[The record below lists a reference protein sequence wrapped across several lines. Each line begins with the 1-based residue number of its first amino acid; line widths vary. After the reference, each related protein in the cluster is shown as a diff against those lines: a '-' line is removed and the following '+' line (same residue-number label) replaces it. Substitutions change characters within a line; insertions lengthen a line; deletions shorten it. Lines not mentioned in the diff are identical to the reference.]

1 METKM
6 DVIIIG
12 GGIAGLSCARR
23 LSNAGKSFVIVEA
36 SDRVGGRIATD
47 QVDGFKLDRGFQV
60 FLTAYP
66 ECRRV
71 LDYNALRLKTF
82 EPGALVVHGGKLHRF
97 SDPWRRPKHLL
108 ATAFS
113 PVGTIGDKL
122 RIAKLRSFVRGGSL
136 EELFQRPEIRTMEA
150 LERAG
155 FSKRI
160 IERFF
165 RPFLGG
171 IFLENEL
178 ATSTRM
184 FEFVFRM
191 FSEGDATIPETGM
204 QAIPAQMAS
213 SLPLESI
220 RLNARVQQIEN
231 QNVVLDTGETLSAP
245 AIVVAV
251 ANPEA
256 EPLVHTERKPGCGV
270 TCIYFAAERS
280 PINEATLVLNG
291 EGRGPINNLCVP
303 SDLCPSFAPAGKSLI
318 SVSVLGFGH
327 DEQLVE
333 DVRAQLAEWFG
344 PDAHQYRHLKT
355 YDIPFALPSQRT
367 LDPVKKPLVL
377 RPGLVRCGDDLDTA
391 SINGAMV
398 AGRRAAEAI
407 LGWNS

>member
-1 METKM
+1 M

-12 GGIAGLSCARR
+12 GGIAGLSCARS
-23 LSNAGKSFVIVEA
+23 LSAAGKSFVIVEA

-47 QVDGFKLDRGFQV
+47 EIDGFKLDRGFQV

-66 ECRRV
+66 ECRQV
-71 LDYNALRLKTF
+71 LDYDALRLKTF
-82 EPGALVVHGGKLHRF
+82 EPGALVVRDGKLHRF
-97 SDPWRRPKHLL
+97 SDPWRRPQHLL
-108 ATAFS
+108 ATAIS

-122 RIAKLRSFVRGGSL
+122 RIARLRSYVRSGSL
-136 EELFQRPEIRTMEA
+136 DQLFQRPEIRTMEA

-155 FSKRI
+155 FSKTI

-171 IFLENEL
+171 IFLEKEL

-191 FSEGDATIPETGM
+191 FSEGEAAIPEAGM
-204 QAIPAQMAS
+204 QAIPRQVAA
-213 SLPLESI
+213 SLPSESL
-220 RLNARVQQIEN
+220 RLNTKVVQIEN
-231 QNVVLDTGETLSAP
+231 QNVVLDTGETLTAP
-245 AIVVAV
+245 AIVLAV

-256 EPLVHTERKPGCGV
+256 ELLVHSERKPACGV

-303 SDLCPSFAPAGKSLI
+303 SDLCPDFAPAGKALI
-318 SVSVLGFGH
+318 SVSVLGAGH
-327 DEQLVE
+327 DEQLLD

-355 YDIPFALPSQRT
+355 YDIPYALPSQTT
-367 LDPVKKPLVL
+367 LDPVKKPVVL
-377 RPGLVRCGDDLDTA
+377 RPGLVRCGDEFDTA

-407 LGWNS
+407 LGGNA